1 MVCEI
6 FLFKLIFLSDGPPL
20 ILLEAEDF
28 KWWATLLMYYKL
40 MFIQLTFIPL
50 NSISQ
55 KGGPPL
61 IPISVVHMVLP
72 WWYAFIEVQCEI
84 FYLLYYLAVVP

>member
-1 MVCEI
+1 M
-6 FLFKLIFLSDGPPL
+6 FLSGGLPL
-20 ILLEAEDF
+20 ILLEAEDS

-61 IPISVVHMVLP
+61 IPISVVLTVSN
-72 WWYAFIEVQCEI
+72 
-84 FYLLYYLAVVP
+84 LLTNIYFFGLMNEKENNATLSETYKCIVSFSNT

>member
-1 MVCEI
+1 M
-6 FLFKLIFLSDGPPL
+6 LFLSGGPPL
-20 ILLEAEDF
+20 ILLEAEDS

-50 NSISQ
+50 NSNSQ

-61 IPISVVHMVLP
+61 IPISVVHTVGGQKEQIMST
-72 WWYAFIEVQCEI
+72 
-84 FYLLYYLAVVP
+84 